1 MRFPDDDEQQQEDR
15 SRHGC
20 RGRGRWGRNV
30 SGLEARFLEDVTI
43 EDGTVV
49 EAGKPLRKMWKLVND
64 GERSWPDGCYMITQA
79 GNPVFPEDW
88 KSSRIDLPALAPGE
102 EFIAGVDLVAPS
114 KPGRYSSFWR
124 VCDPADVS
132 FGHRFWIDIVVA
144 GDNIWS
150 KPSEAAT
157 ANNTEDVEIEDSS
170 EVATDALSDDDI
182 EIIDSAEAQG
192 ADGVAEE
199 VVISEKKDK
208 VDNADYEEAL
218 ELLASMGFADKEKN
232 VRALE
237 LADGNVGGA
246 VNALL
251 SE

>member
-1 MRFPDDDEQQQEDR
+1 M
-15 SRHGC
+15 
-20 RGRGRWGRNV
+20 
-30 SGLEARFLEDVTI
+30 TI

-64 GERSWPDGCYMITQA
+64 GERFWPDGCYMITQV
-79 GNPVFPEDW
+79 GNPMIPEDW

-102 EFIAGVDLVAPS
+102 EYIAGVDLVAPN

-182 EIIDSAEAQG
+182 EIIDSAEAHE
-192 ADGVAEE
+192 AAEE
-199 VVISEKKDK
+199 VESSEKKDK
-208 VDNADYEEAL
+208 ADEAGYEEAL
-218 ELLASMGFADKEKN
+218 ELLASMGFTDKEKN